1 MALARTLVTGG
12 CGFIGSH
19 LVDSLLEEGHDV
31 IVVDNLSSG
40 RIDNLERVLPR
51 IQLHEH
57 DIRNFDMLCE
67 LMRGVDFVFHQAAV
81 ASVGKSVMDPVE
93 THEVNV
99 HGTLNVLLAAKEAR
113 VKRVIFA
120 SSAAIYGSISS
131 PTKVENLGFMPLSP
145 YAASKL
151 AGEGYMQ
158 AFYHSYGLETLCLR
172 YFNVYGP
179 RQDPNSDYAA
189 VIPSFA
195 LALLRG
201 DRPTIYGDG
210 TQSRDF
216 CYVKDV
222 AKANILATRAA
233 SACGQPINIGSGRAI
248 TVNDLA
254 SEMRQILVQS
264 AEPLYTETRPG
275 DVRHSLASIDRAS
288 EQLRYS
294 PEISLRI
301 GLEETLKWY
310 EQHLTINR
318 DLTNIV

>member
-1 MALARTLVTGG
+1 
-12 CGFIGSH
+12 
-19 LVDSLLEEGHDV
+19 
-31 IVVDNLSSG
+31 
-40 RIDNLERVLPR
+40 
-51 IQLHEH
+51 
-57 DIRNFDMLCE
+57 
-67 LMRGVDFVFHQAAV
+67 MRGVDFVFHLAAV
-81 ASVGKSVMDPVE
+81 ASVSKSVMDPVE

-99 HGTLNVLLAAKEAR
+99 HGTLNVLLAAREAR

-131 PTKVENLGFMPLSP
+131 HIKVENLGFMPLSP

-179 RQDPNSDYAA
+179 RQDPNSDYAS

-275 DVRHSLASIDRAS
+275 DVLHSLASIDRAS
-288 EQLRYS
+288 EELGYS

-310 EQHLTINR
+310 EQHLIINR

>member
-1 MALARTLVTGG
+1 MARTLVTGG

-19 LVDSLLEEGHDV
+19 LVDSLLGEGHDV

-40 RIDNLERVLPR
+40 RIDNLQRALPR
-51 IQLHEH
+51 IQFYEH

-67 LMRGVDFVFHQAAV
+67 LMRGVDFVFHLAAV
-81 ASVGKSVMDPVE
+81 ASVSKSVMDPVE

-99 HGTLNVLLAAKEAR
+99 HGTLNVLLAAREAR

-131 PTKVENLGFMPLSP
+131 PIKVENLGFMPLSP

-179 RQDPNSDYAA
+179 RQDPNSDYAS

-264 AEPLYTETRPG
+264 AKPLYTETRPG

-288 EQLRYS
+288 EELGYS

-310 EQHLTINR
+310 EQHLIINR

>member
-1 MALARTLVTGG
+1 LARTLVTGG

-19 LVDSLLEEGHDV
+19 LVDSLLGEGHDV

-40 RIDNLERVLPR
+40 RIDNLQRALPR
-51 IQLHEH
+51 IQFYEH

-67 LMRGVDFVFHQAAV
+67 LMRGVDFVFHLAAV
-81 ASVGKSVMDPVE
+81 ASVSKSVMDPVE

-99 HGTLNVLLAAKEAR
+99 HGTLNVLLAAREAR

-131 PTKVENLGFMPLSP
+131 HIKVENLGFMPLSP

-179 RQDPNSDYAA
+179 RQDPNSDYAS

-275 DVRHSLASIDRAS
+275 DVLHSLASIDRAS
-288 EQLRYS
+288 EELGYS

-310 EQHLTINR
+310 EQHLIINR

>member
-1 MALARTLVTGG
+1 LARTLVTGG

-19 LVDSLLEEGHDV
+19 LVDSLLGEGHDV

-40 RIDNLERVLPR
+40 RIDNLQRALPR
-51 IQLHEH
+51 IQFYEH

-67 LMRGVDFVFHQAAV
+67 LMRGVDFVFHLAAV
-81 ASVGKSVMDPVE
+81 ASVSKSVMDPVE

-99 HGTLNVLLAAKEAR
+99 HGTLNVLLAAREAR

-131 PTKVENLGFMPLSP
+131 PIKVENLGFMPLSP

-179 RQDPNSDYAA
+179 RQDPNSDYAS

-264 AEPLYTETRPG
+264 AKPLYTETRPG

-288 EQLRYS
+288 EELGYS

-310 EQHLTINR
+310 EQHLIINR

>member
-1 MALARTLVTGG
+1 MARTLVTGG

-40 RIDNLERVLPR
+40 RIDNLQRALPG
-51 IQLHEH
+51 IQFYEH
-57 DIRNFDMLCE
+57 DIRNFGMLCE
-67 LMRGVDFVFHQAAV
+67 LMQGVDFVFHQAAV

-131 PTKVENLGFMPLSP
+131 PIKVENLGFMPLSP

-179 RQDPNSDYAA
+179 RQDPNSDYAS

-288 EQLRYS
+288 EELGYS

-310 EQHLTINR
+310 EQHLIINR
-318 DLTNIV
+318 DLTNTV